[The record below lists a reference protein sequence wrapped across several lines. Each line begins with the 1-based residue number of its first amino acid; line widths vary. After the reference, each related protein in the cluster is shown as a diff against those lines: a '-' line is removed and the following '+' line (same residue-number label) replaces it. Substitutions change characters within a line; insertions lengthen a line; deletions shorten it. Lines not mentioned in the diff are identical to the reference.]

1 MILNSVGQYNEC
13 SKNSLVRQ
21 NVTVLQMW
29 NIRIITRIRRDSK
42 HQITQ
47 SGLNNT
53 ATVRLLL
60 RIGHNHKFT
69 DALYRHRLGTAITC
83 NDGCLLCVCMRRST
97 ECDSSKAIPVSYQN
111 RAMYRQR
118 IFSLPRRSINF
129 NFLKQCCYKIITN
142 KDCKYRSGTIYVVDA
157 WL

>member
-29 NIRIITRIRRDSK
+29 NIRIITIIHCDSK
-42 HQITQ
+42 HQITK
-47 SGLNNT
+47 SGFNNT

-69 DALYRHRLGTAITC
+69 DALYRHRLSTAITC
-83 NDGCLLCVCMRRST
+83 NAGCLLCVCMWHS
-97 ECDSSKAIPVSYQN
+97 EWVSSVLRPRQHSIVIWETVFTGQKTQPTVSKYWRNIEYTDNANIQYNEQTYKHKTQQIP
-111 RAMYRQR
+111 
-118 IFSLPRRSINF
+118 
-129 NFLKQCCYKIITN
+129 
-142 KDCKYRSGTIYVVDA
+142 
-157 WL
+157 